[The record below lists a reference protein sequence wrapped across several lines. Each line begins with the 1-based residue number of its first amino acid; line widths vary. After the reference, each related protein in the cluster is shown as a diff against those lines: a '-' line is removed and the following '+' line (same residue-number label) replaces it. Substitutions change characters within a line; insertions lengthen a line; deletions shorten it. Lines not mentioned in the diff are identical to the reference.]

1 MNKRSRPRNLR
12 RLSLGLLAAGL
23 ALAGTGVL
31 EQRLRMERDAAE
43 YDQWRVTLKHI
54 PAAVTAE
61 ATPTPLNA
69 RSTAALFPAYL
80 LPVTAMPEAS
90 GAPGVTGKVEASS
103 AASEAGAGTRANLA
117 ACLAQNADFVAWLQ
131 IPGTNVDHP
140 VVRTGNPDYYLTH
153 AFSGKKSS
161 AGTLF
166 SLLSSDYRAPSRNLA
181 IYGHHLSSSGEKMFT
196 SLMRYKDP
204 EFYSDHETIYLDTL
218 YRQET
223 SRIFAVV
230 SMHAGDWDAS
240 CANFA
245 TDEAFLAFVR
255 RAREQSLYD
264 TGVDVQASDRVLTL
278 ITCDRSY
285 GGKDGRLVV
294 MAVRETTRERK
305 EDHA

>member
-1 MNKRSRPRNLR
+1 M
-12 RLSLGLLAAGL
+12 
-23 ALAGTGVL
+23 
-31 EQRLRMERDAAE
+31 
-43 YDQWRVTLKHI
+43 
-54 PAAVTAE
+54 
-61 ATPTPLNA
+61 
-69 RSTAALFPAYL
+69 
-80 LPVTAMPEAS
+80 TAMPEAS
-90 GAPGVTGKVEASS
+90 GAPAVTGKVEASS
-103 AASEAGAGTRANLA
+103 AASEEGAGTRANLA

-181 IYGHHLSSSGEKMFT
+181 IYGHHLSSGGEKMFT

-223 SRIFAVV
+223 YRIFAVV

-264 TGVDVQASDRVLTL
+264 TGVDVQASDHVLTL

-294 MAVRETTRERK
+294 MAVRETTQERK

>member
-1 MNKRSRPRNLR
+1 MNKGSRPRNLR

-43 YDQWRVTLKHI
+43 YDQWRVTLKHT

-69 RSTAALFPAYL
+69 SSTAALFPAYL

-90 GAPGVTGKVEASS
+90 GAPGVTGKVEVSS
-103 AASEAGAGTRANLA
+103 AASEARTGTRANLT
-117 ACLAQNADFVAWLQ
+117 ACMAQNADFVAWLQ

-196 SLMRYKDP
+196 SLMRYKNP
-204 EFYSDHETIYLDTL
+204 AFYSGHETIYLDTL

-223 SRIFAVV
+223 YRIFAVV

-245 TDEAFLAFVR
+245 TDKAFLAFVR
-255 RAREQSLYD
+255 RAQEQSLYD
-264 TGVDVQASDRVLTL
+264 TGVDVQASGHVLTL

>member
-1 MNKRSRPRNLR
+1 MNKRSRPRNLC

-43 YDQWRVTLKHI
+43 YDQWRVTLKHT

-61 ATPTPLNA
+61 ATPAPLNA
-69 RSTAALFPAYL
+69 SSTAALLPVYL

-103 AASEAGAGTRANLA
+103 AASEAGTGTRANLT

-140 VVRTGNPDYYLTH
+140 VVRTDDPDYYLTH

-181 IYGHHLSSSGEKMFT
+181 IYGHHLSSGGEKMFT
-196 SLMRYKDP
+196 SLMRYKNP
-204 EFYSDHETIYLDTL
+204 EFYSGHETIYLDTL

-223 SRIFAVV
+223 YRIFAVV
-230 SMHAGDWDAS
+230 SMHAGDWDVS

-255 RAREQSLYD
+255 RAQEQSLYD
-264 TGVDVQASDRVLTL
+264 TGVDVQASDHVLTL

-294 MAVRETTRERK
+294 MAIRETTRERK

>member
-1 MNKRSRPRNLR
+1 MNKGSRPRNLR

-43 YDQWRVTLKHI
+43 YDQWRVTLKHT

-69 RSTAALFPAYL
+69 SSTAALFPAYL

-90 GAPGVTGKVEASS
+90 GAPGATGKVEASS
-103 AASEAGAGTRANLA
+103 AASEAGTGTRANLA

-166 SLLSSDYRAPSRNLA
+166 SLLSS
-181 IYGHHLSSSGEKMFT
+181 MFT
-196 SLMRYKDP
+196 SLMRYKNP
-204 EFYSDHETIYLDTL
+204 EFYSGHETIYLDTL

-223 SRIFAVV
+223 YRIFAVV

-255 RAREQSLYD
+255 RARQQSLYD
-264 TGVDVQASDRVLTL
+264 TGVDVQASDHVLTL